1 MPIVNPETPMKAWY
15 LTRDK
20 QFLEAEVLES
30 KPRLRIIK
38 ILEAGHALSGKT
50 FKTHPEN
57 VTAGKLYPRVFK
69 SAEKP
74 TDFFEYKG
82 RVMLK
87 DTKSDSILVP
97 LATAYSFQKVTQD
110 AIDSIL
116 VGDNVLLTGEAGTGK
131 TSLIEQL
138 ANRINHKVLRVN
150 LNGETRMSDFVGRP
164 SVVKKDG
171 VSQTVW
177 VDGILPNAMKNGYW
191 LILDEIDFAQPE
203 ILSLLHPV
211 LEPKGRL
218 VIKENEGEEII
229 PHPEFRVFGTANSIG
244 SMQDRTDTY
253 TGTNQMNGA
262 FMDRWHVLTVP
273 HLDEKTE
280 IKVIR
285 AAVPHLQPK
294 FAKGIVRFANAIRK
308 GVDNQVVSIKMSTRG
323 CLAWAKKTALYRNP
337 VMGAENVFLNKV
349 TPDEKEVL
357 LKQISLHFGG
367 KVKREKVDSTG
378 VNPGTA
384 LAPTPIPSGGAPA
397 KKKGRGRPKG
407 AKNKPKF

>member
-1 MPIVNPETPMKAWY
+1 MPLLNPVKTWY
-15 LTRDK
+15 LTRQR
-20 QFLEAEVLES
+20 QFLEAEVVTN
-30 KPRLRIIK
+30 KPRLREVK

-57 VTAGKLYPRVFK
+57 VTSGNLYPRVFH
-69 SAEKP
+69 SATKP

-82 RVMLK
+82 RIMLK
-87 DTKSDSILVP
+87 DTGSDGVLVP
-97 LATAYSFQKVTQD
+97 LETPYSFQKVTRD

-131 TSLIEQL
+131 TSLVEQL

-171 VSQTVW
+171 VSQTEW
-177 VDGILPNAMKNGYW
+177 VDGILPTAMKNGNW

-218 VIKENEGEEII
+218 VIKENEGEEVI

-244 SMQDRTDTY
+244 SMQERTDTY

-273 HLDEKTE
+273 HLDAKTE

-285 AAVPHLQPK
+285 DNVPHLQPK
-294 FAKGIVRFANAIRK
+294 FAKAIVNFANTIRK
-308 GVDNQVVSIKMSTRG
+308 GVDNQIVSIKMSTRG

-349 TPDEKEVL
+349 TPDEREVL
-357 LKQISLHFGG
+357 EKQIALHFGG
-367 KVKREKVDSTG
+367 KKKQKSVDGTTG
-378 VNPGTA
+378 SAGPA
-384 LAPTPIPSGGAPA
+384 PAPTPVMVNG
-397 KKKGRGRPKG
+397 KRRGRGRPKG